1 VNPERRQRRRERR
14 EERREERLQ
23 RKRGAETD
31 DVKPTIEGS
40 PKIEFKPI
48 EIEDSEFIIPVFD
61 TQTPAEPMGADDG
74 EDL

>member
-1 VNPERRQRRRERR
+1 
-14 EERREERLQ
+14 
-23 RKRGAETD
+23 
-31 DVKPTIEGS
+31 VKPTIEGS